1 MTNKLSVLETRDKR
15 TSTRLTKSSKIIKTI
30 IKAIYDKK
38 GENVISLDLRKIH
51 EAVSDFFIVCEANNP
66 SLLKAVAEEVEYL
79 VKKECD
85 EIPYKHEGKTAQQW
99 IIIDYVNVVVH
110 IMLPE
115 PRKFYGLEEL
125 WSDAVTEE
133 HNEVIKRPT
142 LNKEAVDVKAAVKK
156 TVVAKEAK
164 KAQVK
169 KATVTKEIKKAVAIK
184 QAVVKV
190 TKEKPVAK
198 KPVAKKAAAKKVAT
212 KRAVPIKGLAPK
224 KVVAPK
230 KVAKKNTK
238 K

>member
-1 MTNKLSVLETRDKR
+1 MTNKLSVLETRDKS

-66 SLLKAVAEEVEYL
+66 SLLKAVADEVEYQ
-79 VKKECD
+79 VKKECE

-133 HNEVIKRPT
+133 HDEVIKKTAATREPV
-142 LNKEAVDVKAAVKK
+142 AVKAPAKK
-156 TVVAKEAK
+156 TTVA
-164 KAQVK
+164 
-169 KATVTKEIKKAVAIK
+169 KEIKKAPVKKAAVIK
-184 QAVVKV
+184 EIKKVEAAKPAAVKV
-190 TKEKPVAK
+190 AKEKV
-198 KPVAKKAAAKKVAT
+198 VAKKAVVKKAAT

-230 KVAKKNTK
+230 KVAKKSTK